1 MRFLQHTLTALLVFA
16 LACSDDDGDD
26 TSIDGGQDADAPEE
40 DAGATDAGP
49 APYLELCDPAFDPG
63 AFPAPDAWGP
73 NSGPGGPAVTFTEDD
88 RYETCAYLDGGEL
101 DTTEHHNLVTMYD
114 GYLLMPWAPESGNG
128 GLTFWDFS
136 DPCAPVVRGTG
147 HSPTMR
153 ESHSIGFSSIGGQW
167 AVVDSVEAYLMFG
180 GGGIQFWDVSDTS
193 APEPVANLNLEGFF
207 YPDAYAR
214 VALSVFWQAPFVYV
228 GAADNGVYIVDAT
241 DPMNARV
248 VGQYS
253 WEPTLRVGQVQVV
266 GNLLIATAA
275 EGPRTAL
282 LDVSDPL
289 NPQPIP
295 GGDFLARDSSG
306 EPRGAYFTNFTGGKV
321 YYANKDGGGGVMV
334 YDVSDPENPTF
345 LGENISDGN
354 GGYVFVK
361 DDLAFVGESSFAAI
375 YDLTGM
381 PDIAEV
387 TRLDLEGD
395 LDTITP
401 IGNVAVLS
409 VDADAIEDQG
419 SSVIPYELEPDT
431 ASPSVT
437 FVWPADGASAVPVT
451 SRVGVTFGEF
461 VDVKSAFEGS
471 VRLTETDSGDRVPGV
486 VSAQET
492 IVNFHPYCPLASGTS
507 YTLEIPAGGIVD
519 FNGNATT
526 EAFTATFTTE

>member
-1 MRFLQHTLTALLVFA
+1 MRLLHSTLSAA
-16 LACSDDDGDD
+16 LALAVACGDDDTPTD
-26 TSIDGGQDADAPEE
+26 DGGLDLATPADDGGP
-40 DAGATDAGP
+40 TDAGP
-49 APYLELCDPAFDPG
+49 AAYLGLCDPSFDPG
-63 AFPAPDAWGP
+63 PFPAPDAWEP
-73 NSGPGGPAVTFTEDD
+73 NEGPGGPVVTFTEEE

-101 DTTEHHNLVTMYD
+101 DTTDHHNLVTMYD

-128 GLTFWDFS
+128 GFTFWDFS
-136 DPCAPVVRGTG
+136 SPCEPVVRGTG
-147 HSPTMR
+147 HSTTMR
-153 ESHSIGFSSIGGQW
+153 ESHSIGFSSLGGRW
-167 AVVDSVEAYLMFG
+167 AVVDSVEQYLMFG
-180 GGGIQFWDVSDTS
+180 EGGIQFWDVSDTS
-193 APEPVANLNLEGFF
+193 APEAVANLKLEGFF

-214 VALSVFWQAPFVYV
+214 VALSVFWQVPFVYV

-241 DPMNARV
+241 DPRDARV

-289 NPQPIP
+289 SPQPIP
-295 GGDFLARDSSG
+295 GGDFLAEDASG
-306 EPRGAYFTNFTGGKV
+306 EPRGAYFTNFSNGNV
-321 YYANKDGGGGVMV
+321 YYANKDGGGGILV
-334 YDVSDPENPTF
+334 YDVSDPSNPTY
-345 LGENISDGN
+345 LGENLSDGN

-361 DDLAFVGESSFAAI
+361 DELAFVGESNFAAI
-375 YDLTGM
+375 YDLSTM
-381 PDIAEV
+381 PAIEEV

-431 ASPSVT
+431 RAPAVT
-437 FVWPADGASAVPVT
+437 YVWPADGATAVPST
-451 SRVGVTFGEF
+451 SRVGVTFGEM

-471 VRLTETDSGDRVPGV
+471 VRLMETESGARVAGV
-486 VSAQET
+486 VSAQES
-492 IVNFHPYCPLASGTS
+492 IVNFHPFCPLAPGTS
-507 YTLEIPAGGIVD
+507 YTLEIPAGGVTD
-519 FNGNATT
+519 FNGNATA
-526 EAFTATFTTE
+526 EGFTATFTTE